1 MTQSHRVFAICEYI
15 ATNIVRFTLNRKG
28 LRELERNLSVDVM
41 VQNLNHTM
49 AVILVQIFAIYML
62 FDVVEM
68 HFILNHRTKKV
79 NTEHVRD

>member
-1 MTQSHRVFAICEYI
+1 M

-49 AVILVQIFAIYML
+49 AASKIFAIYML
-62 FDVVEM
+62 FDVVEI